1 MKKIL
6 FLMMASLF
14 LLAAA
19 GCGSKAADAP
29 DGNAKQA
36 YAVIKDDMGREVT
49 LDKKPERI
57 VVTSASFLEPLEAVD
72 GAGLVVGRPD
82 SKTKMPAYAKELT
95 SVGKVY
101 QIDAEKVM
109 ACAPDLVIINK
120 GMNEKLTDTLESN
133 GIKTLVLDMK
143 SYENVKH
150 EIGILAQVTG
160 AKEKGDALIADMD
173 AKIQAVRDKIPQDKR
188 RVSIIHSTNQGLTVQ
203 LEGSIAGS
211 VAGMLGWE
219 NAASGT
225 APLEK
230 NPDAAPYSLE
240 MLAQQN
246 PELIFVTSMG
256 KLDAIKAEMDET
268 MKNNPAWQSIAA
280 VREGRVY
287 YLPQDLFLLSP
298 GIHYPDAVEIMAKCV
313 YPEVF
318 K

>member
-19 GCGSKAADAP
+19 GCGSKAADTL

-219 NAASGT
+219 NVASGT

>member
-19 GCGSKAADAP
+19 GCGSKAADTP

-268 MKNNPAWQSIAA
+268 MKKNPAWQSIAA